1 MRWIGIIRI
10 LVILFTLLTTWYFAE
25 TIFAGKWRGN
35 SLQNIFDK
43 QTDDNPSQKKT
54 HVKCGNEKE
63 CPENY
68 YAFKVISGA
77 ANVVGPTICFE
88 DKILMSSIKNNI
100 GRGLNMALV
109 NASTGKLQHTGH
121 FDMYSGNI
129 KDVKKFLENMVDG
142 TLILMAS
149 YDDPATKLDEEARN
163 LFSSYGSSYAKK
175 VGFRD
180 SWTFVGGKAIKHK
193 SPFEQY
199 IKNDKETNKYDG
211 WPEVLE
217 MEGCIPRKMD

>member
-1 MRWIGIIRI
+1 MKTSAAVPTFQDSRTGI
-10 LVILFTLLTTWYFAE
+10 
-25 TIFAGKWRGN
+25 
-35 SLQNIFDK
+35 
-43 QTDDNPSQKKT
+43 
-54 HVKCGNEKE
+54 
-63 CPENY
+63 
-68 YAFKVISGA
+68 
-77 ANVVGPTICFE
+77 
-88 DKILMSSIKNNI
+88 
-100 GRGLNMALV
+100 
-109 NASTGKLQHTGH
+109 LQHTGH
-121 FDMYSGNI
+121 YDMYSGNI
-129 KDVKKFLENMVDG
+129 KDVKKFLEKMVDG

-149 YDDPATKLDEEARN
+149 YDDPATKLDEETRN

-193 SPFEQY
+193 SPFEQH

>member
-1 MRWIGIIRI
+1 MRWIGAIRI

-25 TIFAGKWRGN
+25 TIFATKWEGK
-35 SLQNIFDK
+35 SLRSIFDK
-43 QTDDNPSQKKT
+43 DTDDKPSLKKAHT
-54 HVKCGNEKE
+54 KCGNEKE
-63 CPENY
+63 CPDNY
-68 YAFKVISGA
+68 YAFKIISGA

-88 DKILMSSIKNNI
+88 DKILMSSVKNNI

-109 NASTGKLQHTGH
+109 NASTGILQHTGH
-121 FDMYSGNI
+121 YDMYSGNI
-129 KDVKKFLENMVDG
+129 KDVKKFLEKMVDG

-149 YDDPATKLDEEARN
+149 YDDPATKLDEETRN

-193 SPFEQY
+193 SPFEQH